1 MSREVIPTV
10 VYEDRGCLVA
20 TWQGFVFP
28 VMGSHLLPA
37 ESVRNQVRVMVAHGD
52 VVGRGKLGEITLIA
66 TDAPL
71 PEAETRSAFDDGVP
85 QLAAYY
91 GCVSAVYD
99 AVGFRGAMVRG
110 MLTSFQ
116 LLSRQ
121 PFPQKVFSRMRD
133 AAEWSFPHAKA
144 CGMGV
149 ASSEE
154 LHEALR
160 WLRRYALSR
169 GIFREQESTGAA
181 LGR

>member
-1 MSREVIPTV
+1 M
-10 VYEDRGCLVA
+10 VYEDRCCMVA
-20 TWQGFVFP
+20 TWEGFVFP
-28 VMGSHLLPA
+28 VMGSRLLPVA
-37 ESVRNQVRVMVAHGD
+37 SVRNEVRVMVAHGAH
-52 VVGRGKLGEITLIA
+52 VGRGKLGEITLIA

-85 QLAAYY
+85 LLAEYY
-91 GCVSAVYD
+91 GSVSAVYD

-121 PFPQKVFSRMRD
+121 PFPQKVFSRVRE
-133 AAEWSFPHAKA
+133 AAEWSFSHAKA
-144 CGMGV
+144 CGGMGV
-149 ASSEE
+149 SSAEE

-169 GIFREQESTGAA
+169 GIFTAQESIGAT
-181 LGR
+181 LSG

>member
-10 VYEDRGCLVA
+10 VYEDRRCLVA

-28 VMGSHLLPA
+28 VMGSHPMPA
-37 ESVRNQVRVMVAHGD
+37 ESVRNQVRVMVAHGQL
-52 VVGRGKLGEITLIA
+52 VGRGKLGEITLVA

-85 QLAAYY
+85 QLAPYY

-121 PFPQKVFSRMRD
+121 PFPQKVFARPRD

-149 ASSEE
+149 DSAEE

-160 WLRRYALSR
+160 WLRQYALSR
-169 GIFREQESTGAA
+169 GIFRAKEPSGAA
-181 LGR
+181 